1 MSNLEKVVE
10 FMHCANQPTPVTP
23 AIPHEDRVKL
33 RLKLISEE
41 FKELEK
47 AIEDKNLV
55 EIMDAFCDLEYVL
68 LGAVIEFGMFNT
80 FQKNFN
86 LVHNSNMTK
95 FDNSESDAFITKE
108 LYNKG
113 NVETYCKQVGK
124 RWVTFRQEDN
134 KVLKS
139 HKYKPVTIEI

>member
-23 AIPHEDRVKL
+23 SIPSEDRVNL
-33 RLKLISEE
+33 RLKLIIEE
-41 FKELEK
+41 FKELQK
-47 AIEDKNLV
+47 GIEDKNLV

-68 LGAVIEFGMFNT
+68 LGAVVEFGMFNT

-86 LVHNSNMTK
+86 LVHESNMTK
-95 FDNSESDAFITKE
+95 FDDSESDALITKE
-108 LYNKG
+108 LYNKE
-113 NVETYCKQVGK
+113 NVETYCKQIGK
-124 RWVTFRQEDN
+124 KWVTFRKEDD

-139 HKYKPVTIEI
+139 HKYKPVKIQI